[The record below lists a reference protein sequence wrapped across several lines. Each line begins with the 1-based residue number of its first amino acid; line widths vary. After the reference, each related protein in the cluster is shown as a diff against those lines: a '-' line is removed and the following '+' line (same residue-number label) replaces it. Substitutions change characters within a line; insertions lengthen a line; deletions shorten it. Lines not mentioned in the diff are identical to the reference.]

1 MSVSYTHLGR
11 IQNEDL
17 SAFNYSVNQ
26 EIVES
31 AQKNTYSDKKN
42 IRVTRELE
50 KQKVSRENNIA
61 QRLQDEDTKVLP
73 EKSNPKPKRK
83 PKSFQEAIEMYF
95 D

>member
-1 MSVSYTHLGR
+1 MKKATPRRYKYNS
-11 IQNEDL
+11 E
-17 SAFNYSVNQ
+17 
-26 EIVES
+26 
-31 AQKNTYSDKKN
+31 KN

-73 EKSNPKPKRK
+73 EKPNPKPKRK